1 VNDAAVE
8 AELRSGAAAFGLALG
23 DGQFAQL
30 VAYLKLIERWTAVY
44 NLTAVRD
51 RPGIVRQHLLD
62 SLAIVPALRR
72 HAQVMRESGEARE
85 AREAGQKGAT
95 PNVLDVGSGAGLPGL
110 VLAIAEPMWRV
121 TCVDTV
127 AKKAG
132 FIRQAIGELGL
143 DLAAVRHARV
153 EQLPAA
159 SANLIVSRAFAS
171 LQDFTSL
178 SDRALAP
185 WGVWAAMKGRVP
197 AEEIPALPVGVEVF
211 HVEPLQVPGLDVAR
225 CLVWMRR
232 RCESAAG
239 SP

>member
-1 VNDAAVE
+1 MTPLSPEPGGMHDAAVE
-8 AELRSGAAAFGLALG
+8 AELRAGAATFGLALS
-23 DGQFAQL
+23 DAQFAQL
-30 VAYLKLIERWTAVY
+30 LAYLKLIERWTAVY

-62 SLAIVPALRR
+62 SLVIVPALRR
-72 HAQVMRESGEARE
+72 HASSLAEPPRL
-85 AREAGQKGAT
+85 
-95 PNVLDVGSGAGLPGL
+95 LDVGSGAGLPGL
-110 VLAIAEPMWRV
+110 VLAITEPAWAV
-121 TCVDTV
+121 TCVDAV

-143 DLAAVRHARV
+143 THAAARHARV

-171 LQDFTSL
+171 LQDFVAL
-178 SDRALAP
+178 SGPVLAP
-185 WGVWAAMKGRVP
+185 DGVWVAMKGRIP
-197 AEEIPALPVGVEVF
+197 DDEIAALPAGIDVF
-211 HVEPLQVPGLDVAR
+211 HVEPLQVPGLDAAR

-232 RCESAAG
+232 RGEAADG